1 MAGLEY
7 MTALANSRDPAD
19 RIRLLEAILT
29 LSEENDDAGRALP
42 PVVREMM
49 DSLFLGLV
57 GDAERD
63 LRQRLSDRLA
73 EADWAPKAMLQA
85 LAVDEIE
92 IAAPIIA
99 ASPLLQDQDLIDI
112 LIKATVEHQIAV
124 ARRPGLGA
132 PVVEAIV
139 DQGDPAVMTA
149 LAGNDTAQI
158 EHDAML
164 RLVDAAEEVAALR
177 SPLARH
183 PRLTS
188 EVAERLYAWV
198 GESLRAAL
206 VARFRIDGAAL
217 DAAIR
222 TATEE
227 ASRDGATHWTLHA
240 RRARQSVTEAER
252 ALIHKLHEAEQLRP
266 SYLLR
271 ALREG
276 RLNMFVEALA
286 VLGDFESTEVRQA
299 IDSDK
304 PELMALAL
312 VAVGVDRSAFRTML
326 SLVRQLNADRPGGGD
341 DGERRAIGV
350 FGPFTDD
357 LAGMAFK
364 QAVALTG

>member
-1 MAGLEY
+1 MMALPH
-7 MTALANSRDPAD
+7 SRDPAD
-19 RIRLLEAILT
+19 RIRLLEAIVT
-29 LSEENDDAGRALP
+29 LSEQNDEAGRNLP
-42 PVVREMM
+42 PIVRDMM

-63 LRQRLSDRLA
+63 LRLRLSERLA
-73 EADWAPKAMLQA
+73 GADWAPKAMLQA
-85 LAVDEIE
+85 LALDEIE

-99 ASPLLQDQDLIDI
+99 ASPVLQDQDLIEI

-149 LAGNDTAQI
+149 LAGNDTAHI

-164 RLVDAAEEVAALR
+164 RLVSAAEDVAALR

-188 EVAERLYAWV
+188 EIAERLYAWV

-206 VARFRIDGAAL
+206 VARFRIDATAL

-222 TATEE
+222 AATRD
-227 ASRDGATHWTLHA
+227 ASRDEATHWTLHA
-240 RRARQSVTEAER
+240 RRARQSITEAER
-252 ALIHKLHEAEQLRP
+252 TLIHKLHEAEQLRP

-276 RLNMFVEALA
+276 RLNMFIEALA
-286 VLGDFESTEVRQA
+286 VLGEFEPEKVRRA

-304 PELMALAL
+304 PELLALAL
-312 VAVGVDRSAFRTML
+312 VAVGVDRSAFRAML
-326 SLVRQLNADRPGGGD
+326 TLVRQLNADRPGGGE
-341 DGERRAIGV
+341 DGERRAIGA
-350 FGPFTDD
+350 FGPFTDA
-357 LAGMAFK
+357 LAGTAFN
-364 QAVALTG
+364 QALAAGA